1 MLKILKKSFI
11 FLVMIIMFYSAKVSG
26 KDKDVKGEFYYS
38 LAYHWAP
45 IIYHDV
51 GILYGEKG
59 LEDIPMRMEFD
70 NDWKGN
76 NNWENLTIKN
86 HKNKGFDYKAYVYY
100 SVVET
105 QKDYY
110 IIYSL
115 FHPRDEANQPGSID
129 KHENDVE
136 SVIMNIK
143 KNNSNEGVFN
153 AMITQSHGWWNYYKK
168 EQLSFD
174 KHKPKIWV
182 DSGGHAIYNYNGES
196 ARGFKKDGVIFVPI
210 KQFSS
215 KESNSFFQSMILS
228 GKHDKIG
235 NFKNSYEYK
244 LLSLNNLYIK
254 NQKDFIKGNK
264 ELFVSF
270 GVLNG
275 DTHGKNKACF
285 LWGANESKKYYSVF
299 AWEDPVVFFNNGF
312 KELCKDVNHN
322 YIKNDN
328 YNYIIEFEDIIYTEG
343 SKNSIYIDVYV
354 GDKKVISEYV
364 WKKNNVNKGENVKIN
379 LFGDHN
385 KNGFT
390 SPTNKLFLSIPYSRG
405 EHISNVDIILRRKG
419 GTLTHEIDNKK
430 FENIENISTKFQY
443 YDTMNK
449 KCKIKLKL
457 TKKHI

>member
-1 MLKILKKSFI
+1 MIKLLKKGLVFFVVIILI
-11 FLVMIIMFYSAKVSG
+11 FNTRVAGDDNEVHG
-26 KDKDVKGEFYYS
+26 DFYYS
-38 LAYHWAP
+38 LAHYWAP

-51 GILYGEKG
+51 GIFYGEKG
-59 LEDIPMRMEFD
+59 LEDIPMRLEFD
-70 NDWKGN
+70 NDWKGC
-76 NNWENLTIKN
+76 NNWENLEIKN
-86 HKNKGFDYKAYVYY
+86 HNNKGFDYKAYVYY

-105 QKDYY
+105 EKDYY

-115 FHPRDEANQPGSID
+115 FHPRDEANQAGSID

-143 KNNSNEGVFN
+143 KNNSNNGVFN

-168 EQLSFD
+168 EQLSYY

-196 ARGFKKDGVIFVPI
+196 ARGIKKDGVIFVPI
-210 KQFSS
+210 NQFSN
-215 KESNSFFQSMILS
+215 KESNSFFHSMILS
-228 GKHDKIG
+228 GKHNQIG
-235 NFKNSYEYK
+235 NFKSSYEYEI
-244 LLSLNNLYIK
+244 LSLNDLYIK

-285 LWGANESKKYYSVF
+285 LWGANESKKYYSTY

-312 KELCKDVNHN
+312 KDLFKNSNHN

-328 YNYIIEFEDIIYTEG
+328 YNYIIEFEDIIYNGG
-343 SKNSIYIDVYV
+343 SKDSIYLDIYV
-354 GDKKVISEYV
+354 GDKKVVSDYI
-364 WKKNNVNKGENVKIN
+364 WIKNNVNKGQKVKIN
-379 LFGDHN
+379 LFGDDN
-385 KNGFT
+385 KKGFT
-390 SPTNKLFLSIPYSRG
+390 TPTNKLFLSIPYSQG
-405 EHISNVDIILRRKG
+405 QQISNVDIILRRKG

-430 FENIENISTKFQY
+430 FENIENISTKFKY
-443 YDTMNK
+443 YDTINK